1 MECPKCS
8 APYGASDLECAR
20 CGLVLT
26 IGLASHRVGLAMMAG
41 GAVLGVP
48 LAAEHRPAR
57 RLRCEELSGRWGPC

>member
-41 GAVLGVP
+41 ALFWAC
-48 LAAEHRPAR
+48 LS
-57 RLRCEELSGRWGPC
+57 LRSTAPRDV